1 MAVIRPFRA
10 LHPTV
15 KSAAD
20 VASVPYDVV
29 STDEARRLVLNNPLS
44 FLHVSRAE
52 VGLSAGVHPYSAEVY
67 ERASL
72 NLASERTS
80 FSEVI
85 ASNPLLNRI
94 DQAGVRQSKV

>member
-1 MAVIRPFRA
+1 M
-10 LHPTV
+10 
-15 KSAAD
+15 
-20 VASVPYDVV
+20 V
-29 STDEARRLVLNNPLS
+29 STPVIQWVALVAL
-44 FLHVSRAE
+44 A
-52 VGLSAGVHPYSAEVY
+52 A
-67 ERASL
+67 L